1 MAKPHKCPVC
11 DGEGQVIPAPP
22 KTCPACDGTGIVW
35 ESRRIKARQEWPL
48 QKSSEPL
55 RVHPDLDRM
64 ILG

>member
-11 DGEGQVIPAPP
+11 DGEGQVIPSPP
-22 KTCPACDGTGIVW
+22 KTCHACGGTGIVW
-35 ESRRIKARQEWPL
+35 ETFRTKAKQGSR
-48 QKSSEPL
+48 QKSPEPL